1 MMNTPS
7 TPAENHQIVLI
18 LDDDL
23 MITEGLAAGLCGTG
37 RTLITCNDLEG
48 AEMIVEWMKPSHV
61 VSDVRLS
68 GAYGFEGLD
77 FIRFIKRTS
86 PDTRIILMTG
96 DAPEAMQLEA
106 SERGAVAFLR
116 KPFEVSELEAIINLM
131 APFRQG
137 APDWPDVIRVPL
149 MDSILD
155 GDGLHTFFQPIIRLA
170 SNEAVGFEA
179 LCRFRTESPF
189 RNPER
194 LFRYAVRK
202 HRVADLEVECIRHAL
217 EAAATLP
224 RSAPIFLNVHPS
236 VFATAP
242 QFSDAILRQTA
253 LHDINPAR
261 IVLEITEQ
269 ATFGDEFRALE
280 AIDRLKARDIRF
292 ALDDVGIAYSHLPF
306 IGRIKPAFLKISQ
319 HFGTGFES
327 DETKS
332 KIVRN
337 LLGLAQEFKC
347 ELILEGIEAEPTA
360 RAALDLGIRYGQGYY
375 FGMPAPAPDLAA
387 ARLKPTTPGA

>member
-1 MMNTPS
+1 MDGLP
-7 TPAENHQIVLI
+7 TPAESHQIILI

-23 MITEGLAAGLCGTG
+23 MVTEGLAAGLSGAR
-37 RTLITCNDLEG
+37 RTIITCNDLEG

-68 GAYGFEGLD
+68 GAYGFEGLE
-77 FIRFIKRTS
+77 FIRFVKRHS
-86 PDTRIILMTG
+86 ADSRIILMTG

-116 KPFEVSELEAIINLM
+116 KPFEVAELEAIINLM
-131 APFRQG
+131 APHRIG
-137 APDWPDVIRVPL
+137 APDWPEIMRVPL
-149 MDSILD
+149 LDAILG
-155 GDGLHTFFQPIIRLA
+155 GDGLHTFFQPIIRLS

-179 LCRFRTESPF
+179 LCRLRTESPF

-194 LFRYAVRK
+194 LFRYAGRK

-217 EAAATLP
+217 EAAAILP
-224 RSAPIFLNVHPS
+224 RSAPIFLNIHPT

-242 QFSDAILRQTA
+242 QVRDVILSQAAR
-253 LHDINPAR
+253 HDIHPAR

-280 AIDRLKARDIRF
+280 AIDKLKASDIRF

-306 IGRIKPAFLKISQ
+306 IDRIKPAFLKISQ

-337 LLGLAQEFKC
+337 LLALAQEFKC
-347 ELILEGIEAEPTA
+347 ELILEGIETEATA
-360 RAALDLGIRYGQGYY
+360 RAALDLGIRYGQGFH
-375 FGMPAPAPDLAA
+375 FGMPRPAPELAA
-387 ARLKPTTPGA
+387 PPVTATTPPV

>member
-116 KPFEVSELEAIINLM
+116 KPFEVAEL
-131 APFRQG
+131 
-137 APDWPDVIRVPL
+137 
-149 MDSILD
+149 
-155 GDGLHTFFQPIIRLA
+155 
-170 SNEAVGFEA
+170 
-179 LCRFRTESPF
+179 
-189 RNPER
+189 
-194 LFRYAVRK
+194 
-202 HRVADLEVECIRHAL
+202 
-217 EAAATLP
+217 
-224 RSAPIFLNVHPS
+224 
-236 VFATAP
+236 
-242 QFSDAILRQTA
+242 
-253 LHDINPAR
+253 
-261 IVLEITEQ
+261 
-269 ATFGDEFRALE
+269 
-280 AIDRLKARDIRF
+280 
-292 ALDDVGIAYSHLPF
+292 
-306 IGRIKPAFLKISQ
+306 
-319 HFGTGFES
+319 
-327 DETKS
+327 
-332 KIVRN
+332 
-337 LLGLAQEFKC
+337 
-347 ELILEGIEAEPTA
+347 
-360 RAALDLGIRYGQGYY
+360 
-375 FGMPAPAPDLAA
+375 
-387 ARLKPTTPGA
+387 